1 MFDPNH
7 LIIVEPWFQQ
17 RLDDRE
23 LHSKRPLFLPDELTL
38 QQSLDR
44 RVQNLRQIL
53 HIYHQKRR
61 YLILLFL
68 IPEQLGVPM
77 YVNTVYLVLKSYHKF
92 LYASALN
99 EQGLTQK
106 YKSYALNIY
115 PLFNFQLFAF
125 CINFCLNIF
134 CFSILFFFLFFH
146 KRVKISDKIQ
156 NML

>member
-1 MFDPNH
+1 LFVHNH

-53 HIYHQKRR
+53 HIYHQKRQ

-68 IPEQLGVPM
+68 IPEQQDALM
-77 YVNTVYLVLKSYHKF
+77 YVNTTYPDFKSYRKL
-92 LYASALN
+92 LYTSVLYMLDLSN
-99 EQGLTQK
+99 K
-106 YKSYALNIY
+106 Y
-115 PLFNFQLFAF
+115 
-125 CINFCLNIF
+125 
-134 CFSILFFFLFFH
+134 
-146 KRVKISDKIQ
+146 
-156 NML
+156 